1 MPTVRDVAKLAGV
14 SISTVSRA
22 LSLPHMVNPNTRA
35 LVITAAE
42 ELGYQPNAAARG
54 LRSGVTKNIGLVIP
68 DLENPFFATITKGVQ
83 ARARNEGYA
92 VFIADS
98 DEDAELELEL
108 IANLSK
114 QVDGL
119 ILASPR
125 ATDQELLAVLGTKPV
140 VLLNRKVPGLPAVI
154 IDNQD
159 GIAQAIGHL
168 RALGHT
174 KIAFASGPAQSW
186 SSVQR
191 ETAVREFAQLHPE
204 IEIIELGNFR
214 PYISGGLQVADL
226 AVASGATAL
235 VTYNDLMALGVLER
249 LRQREISVPRELSI
263 VGIDG
268 ISLGTLIAPALTT
281 VQLPLR
287 DFGRKAVDFIVNSLG
302 HQDRSIADQQL
313 AVELA
318 IRDSTHVPV
327 TI

>member
-22 LSLPHMVNPNTRA
+22 LSMPHMVNPGTRA

-42 ELGYQPNAAARG
+42 ELGYQPNAAAQG

-98 DEDAELELEL
+98 DEDAELELRL

-125 ATDQELLAVLGTKPV
+125 ATDQELLEVLGTKPV

-154 IDNQD
+154 VDNQD

-174 KIAFASGPAQSW
+174 KIAFASGPAHSW
-186 SSVQR
+186 SSIQR
-191 ETAVREFAQLHPE
+191 EEAVREFASQHPE

-226 AVASGATAL
+226 AVGSGATAL
-235 VTYNDLMALGVLER
+235 VTYNDLMALGVIER
-249 LRQREISVPRELSI
+249 LRQREISVPQDFSV
-263 VGIDG
+263 VGVDG
-268 ISLGTLIAPALTT
+268 ISLATLISPALTT

-287 DFGRKAVDFIVNSLG
+287 DFGRKAVDFIVN
-302 HQDRSIADQQL
+302 QL
-313 AVELA
+313 ANQNRSFSDQKLGVELE
-318 IRDSTHVPV
+318 IRDSTDVPV
-327 TI
+327 TT

>member
-22 LSLPHMVNPNTRA
+22 LSMPHMVNPGTRA

-42 ELGYQPNAAARG
+42 ELGYQPNAAAQG

-98 DEDAELELEL
+98 DEDTELELRL

-125 ATDQELLAVLGTKPV
+125 ATDQELLEVLGTKPL
-140 VLLNRKVPGLPAVI
+140 VLLNRKVTGLPAVI
-154 IDNQD
+154 VDNQD

-174 KIAFASGPAQSW
+174 KIAFASGPAHSW
-186 SSVQR
+186 SSIQR
-191 ETAVREFAQLHPE
+191 EVAVREFASQHPE

-226 AVASGATAL
+226 AVGSGATAL
-235 VTYNDLMALGVLER
+235 VTYNDLMALGVIER
-249 LRQREISVPRELSI
+249 LRQREISVPQDFSV

-268 ISLGTLIAPALTT
+268 ISLATLISPALTT

-287 DFGRKAVDFIVNSLG
+287 DFGRKAVDFIVN
-302 HQDRSIADQQL
+302 QL
-313 AVELA
+313 ANQNRSFSDQKLGVELE
-318 IRDSTHVPV
+318 IRDSTDVPV
-327 TI
+327 TT

>member
-22 LSLPHMVNPNTRA
+22 LSMPHMVNPGTRA

-42 ELGYQPNAAARG
+42 ELGYQPNAAAQG

-98 DEDAELELEL
+98 DEDTELELRL

-125 ATDQELLAVLGTKPV
+125 ATDQELLEVLGTKPV

-154 IDNQD
+154 VDNQD

-174 KIAFASGPAQSW
+174 KIAFASGPAHSW
-186 SSVQR
+186 SSIQR
-191 ETAVREFAQLHPE
+191 EEAVREFASQHPE

-226 AVASGATAL
+226 AVGSGATAL
-235 VTYNDLMALGVLER
+235 VTYNDLMALGVIER
-249 LRQREISVPRELSI
+249 LRQREISVPQDFSV
-263 VGIDG
+263 VGVDG
-268 ISLGTLIAPALTT
+268 ISLATLISPALTT

-287 DFGRKAVDFIVNSLG
+287 DFGRKAVDFIVN
-302 HQDRSIADQQL
+302 QL
-313 AVELA
+313 ANQNRSFSDQKLGVELE
-318 IRDSTHVPV
+318 IRDSTDVPV
-327 TI
+327 TT